1 MVATKETEGG
11 RGSEGKKVTHNAVEL
26 APFAA
31 GRVEA
36 GGARGTERL
45 ALPPRVSGADD
56 GGYDDEQDA

>member
-1 MVATKETEGG
+1 LQPKKQRGG
-11 RGSEGKKVTHNAVEL
+11 GDLRESKVTHNAVEL